1 MNQQASYIQFES
13 VMYVYLPLH
22 GEGALDFVFWDVN
35 FCATLNY

>member
-1 MNQQASYIQFES
+1 MNQQASYIQFEF

-22 GEGALDFVFWDVN
+22 GEGALFFFWDVN